1 MEYCLA
7 STEDFMKRQY
17 HLDARS
23 STSLLCVTDT
33 TVQFLFFGVINIP
46 SNNLHHKVFNDGNM
60 GEYRLEKT

>member
-1 MEYCLA
+1 
-7 STEDFMKRQY
+7 MKRQY

-23 STSLLCVTDT
+23 STSLLCVPDT